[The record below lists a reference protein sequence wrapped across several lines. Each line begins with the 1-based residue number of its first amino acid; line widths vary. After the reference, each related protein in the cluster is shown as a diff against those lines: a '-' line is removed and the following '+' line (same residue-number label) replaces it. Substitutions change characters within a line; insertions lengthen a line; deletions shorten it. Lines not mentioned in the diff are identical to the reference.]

1 MFGIDFHPVVTL
13 DGLVTFVG
21 LVVGGITI
29 WANVVYRF
37 ARLEMTNSRQ
47 NEMILNIVSEVK
59 ELKNV
64 LISMARFDE
73 RIIALQKEVTELR
86 HGKGFVE
93 NNVD

>member
-47 NEMILNIVSEVK
+47 NEMILNIASEVK

-73 RIIALQKEVTELR
+73 RIIALQKEVSELR
-86 HGKGFVE
+86 HGKGFIA
-93 NNVD
+93 NDVD